1 MVTKHKAQKM
11 QNTLSSSIEEQKI
24 ELIRLRIKNG
34 FYDRDE
40 VFNRIADEIL
50 NKKLKPKK

>member
-1 MVTKHKAQKM
+1 M
-11 QNTLSSSIEEQKI
+11 QNSLSSNIEEQKI

-34 FYDRDE
+34 FYNRDE

>member
-1 MVTKHKAQKM
+1 MVTKGKAQKM
-11 QNTLSSSIEEQKI
+11 QNSLSSNIEEQKI

-34 FYDRDE
+34 FYNRDE

>member
-1 MVTKHKAQKM
+1 M

-34 FYDRDE
+34 FYERDE

-50 NKKLKPKK
+50 NKELKQK